1 MVIKPMHYKPA
12 DWLVRLTRLNPKTA
26 WPWRHS
32 VRLAIAVTLP
42 MLVGLLTGEVEA
54 AIMVSLGALLNSV
67 KVQSDP
73 YRTRFRNFLII
84 VPIAMSG
91 FMLGALVAGHGL
103 LTLALL
109 VLVAILSGLI
119 SGYGAVYSTGA
130 MQMLMLAVIAAAG
143 DHTPSSIWIP
153 ALLFAGGAGFAA
165 LLLAIEALFDRHLP
179 ERTALAHLLHAL
191 AHLARAAAEPPEDKA
206 GHALATPFEQQR
218 RHVTDAMMKA
228 YSGLLEARL
237 RSEGSTPASDG
248 RAAILSTTGML
259 FSALM
264 AGGHAPDEL
273 AAAGHRL
280 DGIATAVARGR
291 ARPSGATVGGEGLAG
306 ILDHLVDE
314 IWPDAEVSAPKAV
327 PGKTIRKASA
337 ASARP
342 GWHARLAQVGRL
354 APGRDV
360 IITALR
366 LALCLAIAFAAQIWL
381 GGVRSYWIP
390 LCVVIVLKPDFGS
403 VFVRAV
409 QRSIGTI
416 LGVAIGVVVLTFV
429 PKGFW
434 LLACMAGLGLVVPA
448 AGLRGYAMQCTFL
461 TPLVLILIDMTAPG
475 TADFGPQRLVDTL
488 IGSAIV
494 LVFGYL
500 IWPRDPAAQIQRAF
514 TGAMAAAEAFFHAAS
529 TPPPADP
536 AGVQSAR
543 STDLAAMTTAYRSLS
558 NVRTTLQRAIAEPP
572 PASREAAAWFPAV
585 VEAERLCDRITRLAE
600 RNLAGTVTL
609 DPAAIEQRLAAFEA
623 LRASVGRPARQPG
636 DPIPASADGD
646 PAFREVDFELARL
659 SQLMQPAT

>member
-1 MVIKPMHYKPA
+1 MHYKPA
-12 DWLVRLTRLNPKTA
+12 DWLVRLARLNPKTP

-32 VRLAIAVTLP
+32 IRLAIAVTLP
-42 MLVGLLTGEVEA
+42 MLVGLLTGEVDA

-67 KVQSDP
+67 KVQSDS
-73 YRTRFRNFLII
+73 YRTRFRNFLI
-84 VPIAMSG
+84 VAPIAMAG
-91 FMLGALVAGHGL
+91 YMLGALVAGHGL

-109 VLVAILSGLI
+109 ILVAILSGLI

-143 DHTPSSIWIP
+143 DHAPTSVWIP
-153 ALLFAGGAGFAA
+153 AVLFAGGAGFAA

-179 ERTALAHLLHAL
+179 ERTLLAQLLHAL
-191 AHLARAAAEPPEDKA
+191 AHLARAAAEPPPEKA

-228 YSGLLEARL
+228 YSGLLETRL
-237 RSEGSTPASDG
+237 RSEGSTPDGDG
-248 RAAILSTTGML
+248 RAAILSTASML
-259 FSALM
+259 FSALV
-264 AGGHAPDEL
+264 AGGHAPEEL
-273 AAAGHRL
+273 RAAAHRL

-291 ARPSGATVGGEGLAG
+291 ARPASAAGAASGGDGLAG

-314 IWPDAEVSAPKAV
+314 IWPADGVSDRRATPGARGHKA
-327 PGKTIRKASA
+327 RA
-337 ASARP
+337 ASPRP
-342 GWHARLAQVGRL
+342 DWHALVARIGRL
-354 APGRDV
+354 APGREV
-360 IITALR
+360 IVTALR

-429 PKGFW
+429 PKGPW
-434 LLACMAGLGLVVPA
+434 LLACMAALGLIVPA

-500 IWPRDPAAQIQRAF
+500 IWPRDPAPQILRSF
-514 TGAMAAAEAFFHAAS
+514 SGALDAAGAFFRAAS
-529 TPPPADP
+529 APPPADAAQMP
-536 AGVQSAR
+536 AAR
-543 STDLAAMTTAYRSLS
+543 STVFAAMTAAYRSLS

-585 VEAERLCDRITRLAE
+585 VEAERLCDRITRLAQL
-600 RNLAGTVTL
+600 NLAGTVTL
-609 DPAAIEQRLAAFEA
+609 DPAGVERRLAGFEA
-623 LRASVGRPARQPG
+623 LRASVGHAAPKQPG
-636 DPIPASADGD
+636 DPVPPSADGD
-646 PAFREVDFELARL
+646 PAFQDVDFELARL
-659 SQLMQPAT
+659 SQLMQPAR

>member
-1 MVIKPMHYKPA
+1 MHYKPA
-12 DWLVRLTRLNPKTA
+12 DWLVRLARLNPKTP

-32 VRLAIAVTLP
+32 LRLAIAVTLP
-42 MLVGLLTGEVEA
+42 MLVGLLTGEVDA

-73 YRTRFRNFLII
+73 YRTRFRNFLI
-84 VPIAMSG
+84 VAPIAMAG
-91 FMLGALVAGHGL
+91 FILGALVAGHGL

-109 VLVAILSGLI
+109 ILVAILSGLI

-143 DHTPSSIWIP
+143 DHAPTSVWIP
-153 ALLFAGGAGFAA
+153 AVLFAGGAGFAA

-179 ERTALAHLLHAL
+179 ERTVLAQLLHAL
-191 AHLARAAAEPPEDKA
+191 AHLARAAAAPPPEKP

-228 YSGLLEARL
+228 YSGLLETRL
-237 RSEGSTPASDG
+237 RSEGSTPDG
-248 RAAILSTTGML
+248 DGHAAILSTTAML

-264 AGGHAPDEL
+264 TGGHSPEEL
-273 AAAGHRL
+273 RAAAHRL

-291 ARPSGATVGGEGLAG
+291 GHPSGVGAASDGEGLAG

-314 IWPDAEVSAPKAV
+314 IWPAA
-327 PGKTIRKASA
+327 G
-337 ASARP
+337 ASARRDTSGARGHKTRAAP
-342 GWHARLAQVGRL
+342 ARLDRHALVVRIGRL
-354 APGRDV
+354 VPGRDV
-360 IITALR
+360 TVTALR

-429 PKGFW
+429 PKGPW
-434 LLACMAGLGLVVPA
+434 LLACMAALGLIVPA

-500 IWPRDPAAQIQRAF
+500 IWPRDPAEQILRSF
-514 TGAMAAAEAFFHAAS
+514 SGALEKAGAFFRAAS
-529 TPPPADP
+529 APPPADAAQLP
-536 AGVQSAR
+536 AAR
-543 STDLAAMTTAYRSLS
+543 STVFAAMTAAYRSLS

-600 RNLAGTVTL
+600 LNLAGTVTL
-609 DPAAIEQRLAAFEA
+609 DPAGVQRRLAGFEA
-623 LRASVGRPARQPG
+623 LRESVGHAAPKQPG
-636 DPIPASADGD
+636 DPVPPSADGD
-646 PAFREVDFELARL
+646 PVFQDVDFELARL
-659 SQLMQPAT
+659 SQLMQPAQ